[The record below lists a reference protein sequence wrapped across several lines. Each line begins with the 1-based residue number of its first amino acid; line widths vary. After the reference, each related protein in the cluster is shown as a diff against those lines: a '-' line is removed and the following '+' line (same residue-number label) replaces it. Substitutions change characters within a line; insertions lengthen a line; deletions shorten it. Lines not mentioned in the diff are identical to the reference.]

1 MSLQN
6 ILVLDLETQRSFK
19 DVGKQNLHKLR
30 ISVVGAYDYLTEA
43 YEIYEEKDLL
53 KLDKRIREADLLV
66 GFNIRRFDLPVLAP
80 YLFGSI
86 ESLPVLDLL
95 EAVEKERGHR
105 ASLDSIAQP
114 TLKLRKSGNGMDA
127 LSLFQEGRMEEL
139 KRYCLDDVRLTK
151 GIYDYGCSIGK
162 IYFTSSWDYKTY
174 EIPVSWQAETEEFL
188 RPIKTT
194 KTEFPTSLF

>member
-1 MSLQN
+1 MSN

-30 ISVVGAYDYLTEA
+30 VSVVGTFDYLTQK
-43 YEIYEEKDLL
+43 YEIYEEKELL
-53 KLDKRIREADLLV
+53 LLEKRIREVDLLI

-80 YLFGSI
+80 YLFSTV
-86 ESLPVLDLL
+86 ENLPVLDLL
-95 EAVEKERGHR
+95 DAIEKERGHR

-114 TLKLRKSGNGMDA
+114 TLKLRKSGSGIDA
-127 LSLFQEGRMEEL
+127 ITLFQEGNMETL

-151 GIYDYGCSIGK
+151 EVYNYGRANAK
-162 IYFTSSWDYKTY
+162 IYFTSSRDYKTY

-188 RPIKTT
+188 QAAGPSKAD
-194 KTEFPTSLF
+194 FPTSLF